1 MQGLDAYVKKGQEV
15 TDRLNKRRKEIRAKK
30 FDTIAV
36 HGVYSMH
43 EAMSNHGSI
52 IEPIYTS
59 TAEHFD
65 NSDHLEAALAY
76 MIPAWGYTRIANPS
90 LHYMEQTIA
99 LLESYGFDG
108 DADATATSS
117 GMAAI
122 HMATNPFL
130 NHEYGKKMNIV
141 ASGNCYGGTFML
153 FGERYGKEK
162 SVEIRWIRDNLD
174 LDEWKN
180 AIDENTRFVFTEMP
194 SNPGIAIADLEALAN
209 LAHSHE
215 IPLIIDSTLMS
226 PALMRPLKHGA
237 DIVVHS
243 VSKIM
248 NATGMSIAGVLV
260 AKHGIV
266 SKHLAEEAKA
276 NFAIWVK
283 GLPSRDFGPALSP
296 FNAIMILNDL
306 RSLRSRANQMS
317 KSALKVAKFLEAH
330 PNVDTVNYPG
340 LASNRGHEIAKKYM
354 KLADS
359 DKNRYGY
366 LMGFTVKGGAQAA
379 RKVFDKFEMI
389 WRATDLGRVKTV
401 ATIPAISTHQ
411 QQGEEGRELA
421 SIPSNLI
428 RLAIGL
434 EHPKDI
440 IADLSQA
447 LKL

>member
-1 MQGLDAYVKKGQEV
+1 
-15 TDRLNKRRKEIRAKK
+15 
-30 FDTIAV
+30 
-36 HGVYSMH
+36 
-43 EAMSNHGSI
+43 
-52 IEPIYTS
+52 
-59 TAEHFD
+59 
-65 NSDHLEAALAY
+65 
-76 MIPAWGYTRIANPS
+76 
-90 LHYMEQTIA
+90 
-99 LLESYGFDG
+99 
-108 DADATATSS
+108 
-117 GMAAI
+117 
-122 HMATNPFL
+122 
-130 NHEYGKKMNIV
+130 
-141 ASGNCYGGTFML
+141 ML
-153 FGERYGKEK
+153 FAERYGKEK

-174 LDEWKN
+174 LDEWKT

-194 SNPGIAIADLEALAN
+194 SNPGIAIADLQALADI
-209 LAHSHE
+209 AHSHQ

-248 NATGMSIAGVLV
+248 NATGMSIAGVV
-260 AKHGIV
+260 IAKHSII

-296 FNAIMILNDL
+296 FNAVMILNDL

-317 KSALKVAKFLEAH
+317 ESALEVAQFLEAN
-330 PNVDTVNYPG
+330 PNVEAVKYPG
-340 LASNRGHEIAKKYM
+340 LPSNKGHDIAKKYM
-354 KLADS
+354 ILADS
-359 DKNRYGY
+359 HENRYGY

-379 RKVFDKFEMI
+379 RKVFDNFEMI

-434 EHPKDI
+434 EHPQDI
-440 IADLSQA
+440 ISDLAQA
-447 LKL
+447 LEL